1 MAYWKTY
8 DPEIAERKRRN
19 MVIFE
24 ETTAIIKKGWY
35 YAPSGEMKLLNME
48 EMVAGSVCYKE
59 ELPVQKVA
67 VVKGGTVIMVEE
79 NDCMKAA
86 KRLVEEGYKPALLNF
101 ANGTHPGGGVETGA
115 RAQEESLCRCST
127 LTRSI
132 YSFSEDMAKKY
143 GYEHRDGNNYPLD
156 NLNFSAIYSPS
167 VTFFREGIECTLM
180 EEPFHV
186 SVITCAA
193 LNLNGWHR
201 LGLTPDNKMP
211 EEAIKI
217 TGNKIRTIFRI
228 ALLNGCDS
236 MVLGAF
242 GCGAYKNPPEE
253 VAAIFHQI
261 MEEDEFKNKFR
272 LITFSIIE
280 DHNSMNKNLIA
291 FQKEF
296 NS

>member
-8 DPEIAERKRRN
+8 NPEIAERKRRN
-19 MVIFE
+19 MVVFE
-24 ETTAIIKKGWY
+24 ETTAIINKGWY
-35 YAPSGEMKLLNME
+35 AAPSGEKRLLNME
-48 EMVAGSVCYKE
+48 DMIAGAVCYKE
-59 ELPVQKVA
+59 ELPVQNVA
-67 VVKGGTVIMVEE
+67 DVKGGTVIMVEE

-86 KRLVEEGYKPALLNF
+86 KRLVGEGYKPALLNF

-132 YSFSEDMAKKY
+132 YSFSEDMAKMY
-143 GYEHRDGNNYPLD
+143 GYEYREGNNYPLD
-156 NLNFSAIYSPS
+156 NLNFSAIYSPN
-167 VTFFREGIECTLM
+167 VTFFREGVECTLM
-180 EEPFHV
+180 EDPFQV
-186 SVITCAA
+186 AVITCAA
-193 LNLNGWHR
+193 LNLNGRHR
-201 LGLTPDNKMP
+201 LGLPPDNKMP

-217 TGNKIRTIFRI
+217 TGNKIRTIFRV

-242 GCGAYKNPPEE
+242 GCGAFKNPPDE
-253 VAAIFHQI
+253 VAVIFHQV
-261 MEEDEFKNKFR
+261 MEEYEFKNKFR

-280 DHNSMNKNLIA
+280 DHNSQNKNLIV

-296 NS
+296 HS